1 MAGYGTSRQGVRESG
16 MRSVSQTYVAPM
28 WPIPLDFTSEAD
40 HRWMLEQVLSCAAK
54 VVQHAVEDQE

>member
-1 MAGYGTSRQGVRESG
+1 